1 MEMYG
6 NVFKNNFKKTDK
18 HPDYRGSFKMNDIE
32 YEAAGWIK
40 QDKNGVSY
48 LSIKISD
55 KKSEY
60 VVPKEYGSTNPT
72 EEKLPF

>member
-1 MEMYG
+1 
-6 NVFKNNFKKTDK
+6 
-18 HPDYRGSFKMNDIE
+18 MNDIE

-60 VVPKEYGSTNPT
+60 VVPKENGSTNPT